1 MKFVPEIYQDRGID
15 FLADS
20 VYKGDPPRALFAG
33 CGLGKTAMTLGA
45 SDRLFRDGA
54 LKGLLVVAPIRVCNI
69 TWPSEVALWDEFS
82 WMTVANLRTKEGME
96 AWMRGKAHIYTINY
110 EALPMFSHKYLVNKK
125 RKDLPACT
133 VVYDELSKAKNH
145 ASVRINDFRRHWEK
159 FERHWGLTGTPSP
172 NSRLDL
178 FAQYRLLD
186 NGKRLGTAFTKFR
199 QQYFYAVDRDQMT
212 WQLMKGQ
219 ENIIEQLVQDMTL
232 VLKSSDW
239 LKIEDTE
246 VIDIE
251 VSLPDNVK
259 AMYKKLSKELLLLID
274 QHKINAVN
282 AAVLVNKLTQL
293 TSGAIYTGLRES
305 VNLITGEIEMLPS
318 ETVILHDHKLKA
330 VRQIFKEQR
339 GKPLMVAYQYKHEE
353 ERLRKE
359 FPQAVCFSDAKTP
372 KQQDEIADAW
382 NAQMIPMLIV
392 SPSAAGHGL
401 NLQFGGTD
409 IVWFSLNWS
418 RELYDQLNARLARKG
433 QLGFPRIFRLLC
445 SKTIDEAV
453 AETLRKKGDDQTNL
467 MDAIANFKL
476 LNAA

>member
-1 MKFVPEIYQDRGID
+1 MKFVPEIYQEQGID

-20 VYKGDPPRALFAG
+20 VYRGDPPRALFAG

-45 SDRLFRDGA
+45 ADRLFQDGA

-69 TWPSEVALWDEFS
+69 TWPSEVALWNEFN
-82 WMTVANLRTKEGME
+82 WMTVANLRTKQGME
-96 AWMRGKAHIYTINY
+96 AWVRGEAHIYTINY
-110 EALPMFSHKYLVNKK
+110 EALPMFSQKYLINRK
-125 RKDLPACT
+125 RKDLPVCT

-145 ASVRINDFRRHWEK
+145 ASVRINDFRRHWDK

-172 NSRLDL
+172 NSKLDL

-186 NGKRLGTAFTKFR
+186 GGERLGTVFGKFR
-199 QQYFYAVDRDQMT
+199 QQYFYAVDHDMRN
-212 WQLMKGQ
+212 WIEMKGQ
-219 ENIIEQLVQDMTL
+219 ANVIEGLLQDMTL

-251 VSLPDNVK
+251 VGLPDNVK

-282 AAVLVNKLTQL
+282 AAVLVNKLTQI

-305 VNLITGEIEMLPS
+305 YDENNELVMLPG
-318 ETVILHDHKLKA
+318 ETVILHDHKVKA
-330 VRQIFKEQR
+330 VKQIYKEQR

-359 FPQAVCFSDAKTP
+359 FPDAVCFSDAKSP
-372 KQQDEIADAW
+372 KQQDLMAEAW

-392 SPSAAGHGL
+392 SPAAAGHGL

-433 QLGFPRIFRLLC
+433 QIGFPRIFRLLC
-445 SKTIDEAV
+445 PKTIDEAV